1 MEIIAILEKVCF
13 LSFEKLSAG
22 WCHRLD
28 LIYWVLIDIYD
39 YTVSI
44 FRFIGVLACVYN
56 RFEHYTV
63 YIMEIIAIFVKNGFC
78 VKSLVH
84 MQREWKY
91 VFIG

>member
-44 FRFIGVLACVYN
+44 FRFIGVLACAYN
-56 RFEHYTV
+56 KFEHYIM
-63 YIMEIIAIFVKNGFC
+63 YIMEIIAIFVKKWFC
-78 VKSLVH
+78 VKSLVDLH
-84 MQREWKY
+84 IKWKY
-91 VFIG
+91 VL